1 MYKKEIEQ
9 LEKEFKRIKN
19 MGYVKSTRNGP
30 TGIGK
35 TFEDLLGKKEDAL
48 GLPDYKGIEIKTKRS
63 YSNSYTTL
71 FNATL
76 HGQNNYETK
85 RLCSS

>member
-1 MYKKEIEQ
+1 MLTENLEQ
-9 LEKEFKRIKN
+9 LKQEFIRIKKL
-19 MGYVKSTRNGP
+19 GYVKSTRNGP

-63 YSNSYTTL
+63 YSNSLYNT
-71 FNATL
+71 F
-76 HGQNNYETK
+76 
-85 RLCSS
+85 